1 MNPGTSFDLTNGWD
15 FTDEEQQRKAWKQIK
30 TEDPMLIIGSPP
42 CTLFSI
48 LYNLVLN
55 QNSHDPVWVKKYEA
69 ALAVAEKH
77 VAFCCALYR
86 YQLNRGKHFLH
97 EHPWTA
103 RSWKLEQ
110 MMDLLQDPR
119 VTLVRSDM
127 CRFGMETH
135 VKEVGGE
142 TGMVLKPTG
151 FLTSSWCIAT
161 ELNARCAGNHE
172 HIPLM
177 GGRAAKA
184 AIYPPA
190 LCRAICKGL
199 IKQKEY
205 DLKNNLSTTGKMDRQ
220 QLSALVTRVRQEDEH
235 VGAAYVKYQKYS
247 ASGGIQ
253 KPIGGWPEAWVDFVH
268 EEDGGEDLRGV
279 RPKNG
284 VNILNESIQALYTKN
299 GEVIATDD
307 VNDVDL
313 EPELVLEARA
323 VEMSFFKKMGVYTR
337 VKRSEMQKCPGKM
350 ISTKWI
356 DTNKGDRDNPNYR
369 SRLVGREFNEG
380 HNDLLY
386 ASTPPL
392 EAMRLILSHAA
403 TTDDEQP
410 GRRRQV
416 MINDVSRAY
425 FYAKQKRIIYIELP
439 KEDGD
444 AKVDEIGRL
453 ELCLYGTRDAA
464 KGWQD
469 RLSEHLVSIG
479 FRRGKAYPSVFVHV
493 GRKIRLLVH
502 GDDYMLSG
510 FEEDLTWFESELAK
524 VFDIKTQRIGGEENC
539 KEEGKV
545 LNRVIRQTQRG
556 WELEADP
563 RHAEM
568 VLDQL
573 EVRTERSLSAPGS
586 DGKDEEDNDDDE
598 PMDAQGARLFR
609 GVAARLNYLAF
620 DRPDLQFSVK

>member
-1 MNPGTSFDLTNGWD
+1 M
-15 FTDEEQQRKAWKQIK
+15 E
-30 TEDPMLIIGSPP
+30 
-42 CTLFSI
+42 
-48 LYNLVLN
+48 NL
-55 QNSHDPVWVKKYEA
+55 
-69 ALAVAEKH
+69 
-77 VAFCCALYR
+77 
-86 YQLNRGKHFLH
+86 
-97 EHPWTA
+97 
-103 RSWKLEQ
+103 
-110 MMDLLQDPR
+110 LLDPR

-135 VKEVGGE
+135 VKEAGGE
-142 TGMVLKPTG
+142 TGRVLKPTG
-151 FLTSSWCIAT
+151 FLTSSSCIAA
-161 ELNARCAGNHE
+161 ELNARCVGGHD
-172 HIPLM
+172 HVPLM

-199 IKQKEY
+199 IKQKEH
-205 DLKNNLSTTGKMDRQ
+205 DAKNGLTSTGKMDKRQ
-220 QLSALVTRVRQEDEH
+220 LQALVMRVRDEDEH

-247 ASGGIQ
+247 QSGGIQ
-253 KPIGGWPEAWVDFVH
+253 RPNGGWPDAWVDFVH
-268 EEDGGEDLRGV
+268 EEDGGEDARGV
-279 RPKNG
+279 RPQNG
-284 VNILNESIQALYTKN
+284 VGILREGIQALYTKN
-299 GEVIATDD
+299 GVVTATDD
-307 VNDVDL
+307 VNDV
-313 EPELVLEARA
+313 ELNPTMVADARTE
-323 VEMSFFKKMGVYTR
+323 EMAFFKKMGVYTR
-337 VKRSEMQKCPGKM
+337 VKRSEMLKCPGKM

-380 HNDLLY
+380 HDDLLY

-403 TTDDEQP
+403 TTDDDQP

-416 MINDVSRAY
+416 MINDVRRAY
-425 FYAKQKRIIYIELP
+425 FYAKQKRIIYIEIP
-439 KEDGD
+439 KEDADGKD
-444 AKVDEIGRL
+444 DEVGRL

-469 RLSEHLVSIG
+469 RLSEQLVSIG
-479 FRRGKAYPSVFVHV
+479 FRRGKAFPSVFFHV

-510 FEEDLTWFESELAK
+510 FEEDLTWFEAELSKA
-524 VFDIKTQRIGGEENC
+524 FDIKTQRIGGEKDC

-545 LNRVIRQTQRG
+545 LNRVIRQTSSG

-568 VLDQL
+568 VLDEL

-586 DGKDEEDNDDDE
+586 DSKEE
-598 PMDAQGARLFR
+598 
-609 GVAARLNYLAF
+609 
-620 DRPDLQFSVK
+620 